1 MTNPIPENWK
11 KLWDKWNIR
20 GVILFSLS
28 LQTLLILMAPLRKG
42 TANKLIILLIWSA
55 YLLADW
61 AANFAVGLISNSQG
75 DHLRDHDHLRENSDL
90 LAFWAPFLL
99 LHLGGPDTITAFAL
113 EDNEL
118 WLRHLLGLI
127 FQAVA
132 AVYVFLQS
140 LPNNSLT
147 IPTGLM
153 FLAGIIKYLERTR
166 ALYLASLDRFRD
178 SMLKQPDPGPNYA
191 KLMEEYASKREAKLP
206 TQIIMIP
213 EPDKESNPTRS
224 DVFKG
229 KLNDLQVVHYAYF
242 YFNIFKGLLVDLIFS
257 FRERNESRDFF
268 HSRTPEDAYRVIE
281 VELNFIYQVLY
292 TKVEVVH
299 SMAGYVF
306 RFIAFGS
313 IVSAFSYFHFH
324 VKKTGFDKYDV
335 RITYVLFLGA
345 VGLDTI
351 ALFML
356 IFSDRI
362 FAALKVKNNDSKRSC
377 ITSLLSWFL
386 ILKRPWWYECHTH
399 QPVKIKHQ
407 LLATPLLV
415 RRWSGYVSG
424 HNLVRYCLKGRPTS
438 VHQVKGCFRLAIE
451 RIICF
456 LHINLF
462 IQVIVGF
469 IQTIDIAIERIIH
482 VLCIDEVFHF
492 LCCVMNKLIDCVG
505 LTDFVDEIRYAS
517 REPFTKE
524 LWEFIFEELKR
535 KSQFADD
542 PEAAKRISSAKGD
555 WVLQDYGS
563 KTDLSKLMSYVSDV
577 TYDESLLLWHIA
589 TELLYHCD
597 DDKIDEK
604 YDNDREFSKVLSDY
618 MLYLLVMQPTMM
630 SAVAGIG
637 KIRFRDTCA
646 EAERFFTR
654 KKLKANEEKKAC
666 KHIMSVNTDVKPV
679 AMKGDR
685 SKSLLFDA
693 SMLAKELQRLEEDKW
708 KLMSRIWVEMLSFSA
723 SHCRARTH
731 AQQVS
736 KGGEL
741 ITFVWLLM
749 AHFGLGEQ
757 FQINEGHARAK
768 LMVGVATLSIFGFDK
783 VCEVVRKIGGDD
795 PDHQWQGG
803 KLLLE
808 PLEDWKITT
817 TSIVCIAYSCYEIT
831 QDQRWGS

>member
-75 DHLRDHDHLRENSDL
+75 DRLRDHDHLRENSDL

-140 LPNNSLT
+140 LPKNSLA

-213 EPDKESNPTRS
+213 EPDKESKPTKS

-229 KLNDLQVVHYAYF
+229 KLNDLQVINYAF
-242 YFNIFKGLLVDLIFS
+242 VYFNIFKGLLVDLIFS

-268 HSRTPEDAYRVIE
+268 HSRTPEDAFRVIE

-313 IVSAFSYFHFH
+313 IVSALSIFHFH
-324 VKKTGFDKYDV
+324 VNKTGFDKYDV

-356 IFSDRI
+356 IFSDRT

-386 ILKRPWWYECHTH
+386 ILKRPVWIECHTH
-399 QPVKIKHQ
+399 HPVEIKHQ

-438 VHQVKGCFRLAIE
+438 VHQVKGCFRLAIK

-456 LHINLF
+456 LYIDLF
-462 IQVIVGF
+462 IRVIDRF

-482 VLCIDEVFHF
+482 VFCIDEVFHV
-492 LCCVMNKLIDCVG
+492 LCYVMNKLIDCVG

-597 DDKIDEK
+597 DDKINEK
-604 YDNDREFSKVLSDY
+604 NDNDREFSKVLSDY

-654 KKLKANEEKKAC
+654 KKLKAKEEKKAC
-666 KHIMSVNTDVKPV
+666 EHIMSVNTDVKPV
-679 AMKGDR
+679 AVKGDR
-685 SKSLLFDA
+685 SKSVLFDA
-693 SMLAKELQRLEEDKW
+693 SMLAKELQRLEEEEKEDKW

-768 LMVGVATLSIFGFDK
+768 LIVGK
-783 VCEVVRKIGGDD
+783 
-795 PDHQWQGG
+795 
-803 KLLLE
+803 
-808 PLEDWKITT
+808 
-817 TSIVCIAYSCYEIT
+817 
-831 QDQRWGS
+831 